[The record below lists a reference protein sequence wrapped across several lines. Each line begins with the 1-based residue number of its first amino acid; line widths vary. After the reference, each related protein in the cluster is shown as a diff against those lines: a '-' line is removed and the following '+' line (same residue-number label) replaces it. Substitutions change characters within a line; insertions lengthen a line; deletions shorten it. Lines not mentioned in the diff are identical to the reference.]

1 MKMYNDVR
9 STAERIPSIEVNVDT
24 VYIRTNIV
32 KIDEEDFEG
41 WQYDEVQYQKDR
53 YIEMISEENN
63 DLKQRIEATD
73 MALMQIMMEGVV

>member
-1 MKMYNDVR
+1 MYNDVR

-53 YIEMISEENN
+53 YIELISEENN

>member
-1 MKMYNDVR
+1 MYNDVR
-9 STAERIPSIEVNVDT
+9 GTAERIPSIEVNVDT

-53 YIEMISEENN
+53 YIELISEENN

-73 MALMQIMMEGVV
+73 MALMHIMMEGVV

>member
-53 YIEMISEENN
+53 YIELISEENN
-63 DLKQRIEATD
+63 DLKQRVEATD

>member
-1 MKMYNDVR
+1 MYNDVK

-53 YIEMISEENN
+53 YIELISEENN

>member
-1 MKMYNDVR
+1 MYNDVR
-9 STAERIPSIEVNVDT
+9 GTAERIPSIEVNVDT

-53 YIEMISEENN
+53 YIELISEENN